1 MKIAIS
7 TENDYV
13 AQHFGRCPEYTIATI
28 EKGKITSKETIKNP
42 GHKPGFLPKFLSE
55 KNVNCIIAGGMG
67 QRAKTLFSEREI
79 DTLVGI
85 TGPVDEVLEDFS
97 QGNLVPGEDLC
108 DR

>member
-7 TENDYV
+7 TENGYV
-13 AQHFGRCPEYTIATI
+13 AQHFGRCPEYTLATI

-55 KNVNCIIAGGMG
+55 KNVNCIISGGMG
-67 QRAKTLFSEREI
+67 QRAKSLFTEKEI

-85 TGPVDEVLEDFS
+85 TGSVDEVLRDFS
-97 QGNLVPGEDLC
+97 QGNLFPGEDLC